1 MILAILGILD
11 VVAGISLLFL
21 ETFPTNFLFYIG
33 LLVLLKGFYSVAA
46 SILSK
51 CFFDFLGWI
60 DLIVGIALIF
70 SFSIPYLWLAP
81 LVKGIYSVVVGI

>member
-1 MILAILGILD
+1 MILAILGTLD

-21 ETFPTNFLFYIG
+21 KTFPANFLFYIG
-33 LLVLLKGFYSVAA
+33 LLVLLKAIYSVATG
-46 SILSK
+46 ILSK

-81 LVKGIYSVVVGI
+81 VIKGIYSMVVGI